1 MRIVV
6 TGQIGL
12 DKKQYLQQVATL
24 ARSHGESL
32 QTYHIGDMMYREAA
46 DIPAGRILDLPLSR
60 LNSLR
65 RAVFRDILSE
75 AAAHPHILIN
85 THATFRWKHGLFA
98 AFDFDQLAA
107 FNADLY
113 ICLVDNI
120 ETVHERMVRDH
131 ETEHS
136 LKDLM
141 VWREEEILATE
152 ILAKANVRTGAGGS
166 AGMGGGG
173 SAEQPKFFVLSR
185 GRAPAS
191 TAETL
196 FRLIFRPAMKRVY
209 PSFPMTHIHDLPD
222 TLAEVNAFR
231 AQMAQHFITFDPG
244 DVDEKLLADQAQ
256 QAAKQ
261 GRTTIEIPASPP
273 ASAIPLTSS
282 KTRNSKLK
290 TQDSKLRGGETRN
303 SKPETRNLKLPTAD
317 ILAILPDIDGQ
328 IYSRDFLLV
337 RQSDMVISY
346 IPEIPAPSG
355 ADAPVGSRGGKKA
368 PGKPGLS
375 SGVERELQHAHD
387 HGRETYIIWKPA
399 QAPSPFITQ
408 TATKVF
414 RSTEEA
420 LAHFDQ
426 KGYLRP
432 HTLFGG

>member
-12 DKKQYLQQVATL
+12 DKKQYLEQVAAL

-32 QTYHIGDMMYREAA
+32 HTYHIGDMMYREAA
-46 DIPAGRILDLPLSR
+46 DIPPGRILDLPLSR

-75 AAAHPHILIN
+75 APAHPHILIN

-152 ILAKANVRTGAGGS
+152 ILAKANVRPVGKG
-166 AGMGGGG
+166 
-173 SAEQPKFFVLSR
+173 AEQPKFFVLSR
-185 GRAPAS
+185 GRAPNS

-231 AQMAQHFITFDPG
+231 AQMAERFITFDPG
-244 DVDEKLLADQAQ
+244 DVDEKLLADQAL
-256 QAAKQ
+256 QAAKE
-261 GRTTIEIPASPP
+261 GKTTLDIPASPP
-273 ASAIPLTSS
+273 ECALPVPPSKNRKSKIENHKSKMGGGKNTFQLKIP
-282 KTRNSKLK
+282 
-290 TQDSKLRGGETRN
+290 
-303 SKPETRNLKLPTAD
+303 D

-346 IPEIPAPSG
+346 IPEIPAPPASG
-355 ADAPVGSRGGKKA
+355 ADAPVGSRAAGKA
-368 PGKPGLS
+368 PGKPALS

-387 HGRETYIIWKPA
+387 HGRDTFVIWKPA
-399 QAPSPFITQ
+399 QEPSPFITQ

-414 RSTEEA
+414 RSTAEA
-420 LAHFDQ
+420 LAYFDQ
-426 KGYLRP
+426 KGYFQP
-432 HTLFGG
+432 HSLFGG